1 MRLLSLVLLA
11 LIMATQYPLWFGK
24 GGWLDM
30 RDLQKQVDSLT
41 ANNQVLAARNNA
53 LEAEVQDLKT
63 GQAAVEELARKDLD
77 MMKSDEI
84 FVQITK

>member
-1 MRLLSLVLLA
+1 
-11 LIMATQYPLWFGK
+11 
-24 GGWLDM
+24 M